1 MTRPNQIKVRCA
13 GVVFAAV
20 FGFFMSMSCGGGG
33 SSGAAPVPDSGST
46 LTTDQTNA
54 IGTASINMALDAMTG
69 AVAAV
74 QGSVSAKSVA
84 NQSMSNALLKS
95 SVEITTVASCE
106 QVDIGTCDSPIS
118 TAPLTVTG
126 DVSGEC
132 VGTVSEC
139 ADVIVASLV
148 CTDFETSDALGT
160 VFNGTMSM
168 SQSNNNSDVGPSVSA
183 ALTAVVDGVSHDVSA
198 AFITSIGA
206 TDATITG
213 CVTVDSIGIQVVTTV
228 PLSTL
233 GGGGGDSGDDE
244 TLVVNDNCSGAEG
257 SACTLI
263 LNTYMIAVPGTP
275 TVTRELVSGETFEID
290 TNDYTKSFKF
300 ETGGTP
306 PAADLEWQ
314 TCVRCSQ
321 SSDFSTAVADVSCQ
335 LGEVNGTAVG
345 FWDFGIFKTN
355 YANVREICFGDADVM
370 EGLVYFKV
378 EYRPYSDFNVRTDD
392 SFGLYIRILP

>member
-33 SSGAAPVPDSGST
+33 SSGAVASDSGST

-69 AVAAV
+69 AIAAV

-118 TAPLTVTG
+118 TSPLTVTG

-132 VGTVSEC
+132 TGTISEC

-168 SQSNNNSDVGPSVSA
+168 SQSNSNSDVGPSVSA
-183 ALTAVVDGVSHDVSA
+183 VLTALVDGVSHDVSA
-198 AFITSIGA
+198 AFITSMGA

-228 PLSTL
+228 PIITL
-233 GGGGGDSGDDE
+233 GGGGGGEE
-244 TLVVNDNCSGAEG
+244 TPNGEPLVNDNCSGAEG
-257 SACTLI
+257 SACTLVS
-263 LNTYMIAVPGTP
+263 NTYMIAVPGTP

-300 ETGGTP
+300 ETGGVP

-355 YANVREICFGDADVM
+355 YANIRGICFGDADAM

-378 EYRPYSDFNVRTDD
+378 EYRPYSDFRVWTDD